1 MAAFWHT
8 KGITYIANK
17 EVRDI
22 DPGRTRTMRLGSDFS
37 AVGEQDARLRE
48 CGDGSA
54 GTNANVYVRGPTH
67 PAGRL
72 FVGLVRGRLDDEAT
86 EACKEVWVGRAF
98 LGVRMTAL
106 VTADPASLVD

>member
-1 MAAFWHT
+1 ML
-8 KGITYIANK
+8 IQSNSLDIANK

-72 FVGLVRGRLDDEAT
+72 FVGLVRGRSMTRPQKHARKSGQVALS
-86 EACKEVWVGRAF
+86 WVFG
-98 LGVRMTAL
+98 
-106 VTADPASLVD
+106 